1 MGKPKENTIEKIALL
16 AQKLMREEIPHN
28 HKDLILSLKSRC
40 HTMNIH
46 KAKLA
51 YFKRI
56 KLVLTQRLA
65 MAEKQGSSSIEEYRI
80 LEKEMLG
87 LLNAKNG

>member
-1 MGKPKENTIEKIALL
+1 MGKPKENTIEKIDQLT
-16 AQKLMREEIPHN
+16 QKLLRKEMLHS
-28 HKDLILSLKSRC
+28 HKVLVVALQSRC

-56 KLVLTQRLA
+56 KLVLTQLLA
-65 MAEKQGSSSIEEYRI
+65 MVEMQGSSSVEECRT
-80 LEKEMLG
+80 LENDLLG
-87 LLNAKNG
+87 LLNANND

>member
-1 MGKPKENTIEKIALL
+1 MGKPKENTIEKIDQLS
-16 AQKLMREEIPHN
+16 QKLLGKEIPHG
-28 HKDLILSLKSRC
+28 HKDLVMALKSRC

-56 KLVLTQRLA
+56 KLVLTQLLA
-65 MAEKQGSSSIEEYRI
+65 IAEIQESSSVEEYRI
-80 LEKEMLG
+80 LEKEMSG

>member
-1 MGKPKENTIEKIALL
+1 MGKPKENTIEKIDQLSKKLL
-16 AQKLMREEIPHN
+16 CKEIPHS
-28 HKDLILSLKSRC
+28 HKELVIAIQGRC

-56 KLVLTQRLA
+56 KLILTQLLA
-65 MAEKQGSSSIEEYRI
+65 TAEMPGLSAVKGYQT
-80 LEKEMLG
+80 LEKELLG

>member
-1 MGKPKENTIEKIALL
+1 MGKPKENTIEKIDQLT
-16 AQKLMREEIPHN
+16 QKLLCKEIPHS

-56 KLVLTQRLA
+56 KLVLTQLLA
-65 MAEKQGSSSIEEYRI
+65 MAEMQESSSVEECRI
-80 LEKEMLG
+80 LEKELLG

>member
-1 MGKPKENTIEKIALL
+1 MGKPKENTIEKIDQLTKKLL
-16 AQKLMREEIPHN
+16 CKEIPQN
-28 HKDLILSLKSRC
+28 QKDLAISLKNRC

-56 KLVLTQRLA
+56 KLVLTQLLA
-65 MAEKQGSSSIEEYRI
+65 LSEMQGASPVEEYQI
-80 LEKEMLG
+80 LENELLG
-87 LLNAKNG
+87 LLQANNG

>member
-1 MGKPKENTIEKIALL
+1 MGKPKENTIEKIDQLTNKILCRKIPQGHKEL
-16 AQKLMREEIPHN
+16 AV
-28 HKDLILSLKSRC
+28 SLKNRC

-56 KLVLTQRLA
+56 KLVLTQLLA
-65 MAEKQGSSSIEEYRI
+65 LTEIQEASSVEEYQI
-80 LEKEMLG
+80 LEKELLG
-87 LLNAKNG
+87 LLRANNG